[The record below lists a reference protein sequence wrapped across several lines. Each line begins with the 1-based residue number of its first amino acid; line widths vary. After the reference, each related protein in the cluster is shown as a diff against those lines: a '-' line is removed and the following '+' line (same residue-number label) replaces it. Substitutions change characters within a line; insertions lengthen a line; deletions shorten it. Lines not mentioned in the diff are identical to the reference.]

1 MLSGSVHKELSRPTE
16 EGKEGRGKVKSRAGH
31 AGNVKGDQ
39 WPLSSASES
48 ADAPILP
55 ATILLIKCM
64 TGSMVL
70 KEPASFG
77 DSYFLPYESERC
89 LLPNQFLP
97 VILIIKSVQF
107 S

>member
-1 MLSGSVHKELSRPTE
+1 MLSGSFHKELSGPTE
-16 EGKEGRGKVKSRAGH
+16 EGEEGRGKVKSRAGH
-31 AGNVKGDQ
+31 AGNMKRDQ

-48 ADAPILP
+48 ADASILP
-55 ATILLIKCM
+55 ATTLLIKRM
-64 TGSMVL
+64 TDSMVL
-70 KEPASFG
+70 KEPASF

-89 LLPNQFLP
+89 LLPSQFPP